1 MVFPLS
7 NPKPDFESME
17 KVIKGE
23 EEPKKVHFVEEFADP
38 EIINYIMKNLLEEKF
53 PELDET
59 WPSLGSNSHYQ
70 KKIDKYLK
78 NGSFKLIDGEPDII
92 RLKRDIAFYYRM
104 GFDYVPDLYPWSI
117 LPALLTAKLRETVEN
132 NKGGARQSNDTAN
145 GEFSRGKRN
154 WQEEKSGI
162 VSSWEDFEKITW
174 DKISMDSIGLEE
186 YFKLAEKNLPEGMKM
201 PIVGCLFNP
210 GVVGNFF
217 GFEEFC
223 FFLYEKP
230 DLVKAAIDKFGQLN
244 YELYERAVS
253 FNCVGFM
260 WHADDFAFS
269 SGTMISK
276 AQLKKYVLPWFKKYS
291 ELAHKHN
298 KTFWLHACGNMY
310 DLMPEL
316 INDIKI
322 DAKHSFED
330 KILSVIEF
338 KERYGDK
345 VAPLGGVDVDK
356 LCRLPE
362 NELRSYCRNILDK
375 CMSGGRYAYGTG
387 NSVANYIPI
396 ENYLIMM
403 EEGYNYL

>member
-7 NPKPDFESME
+7 DPKPDFESME

-23 EEPKKVHFVEEFADP
+23 KKPEKVHFVEEFVDA
-38 EIINYIMKNLLEEKF
+38 EVANYIVQNMMEEDF

-59 WPSLGSNSHYQ
+59 WPSLGSDSHLQ
-70 KKIDKYLK
+70 RKIDKFLRD
-78 NGSFKLIDGEPDII
+78 GTFKLIDGEPDII

-104 GFDYVPDLYPWSI
+104 GFDYVPDLYPWTLLPI
-117 LPALLTAKLRETVEN
+117 LSTAKLRAEAE
-132 NKGGARQSNDTAN
+132 NKGGVRQMEDTEN
-145 GEFSRGKRN
+145 GKFSRGTRN

-162 VSSWEDFEKITW
+162 ITSWEDFEKIQW
-174 DKISMDSIGLEE
+174 DKVNMDSIGLEE
-186 YFKLAEKNLPEGMKM
+186 YFKIAEENLPEGMKM
-201 PIVGCLFNP
+201 PIVGCLFDP
-210 GVVGNFF
+210 GVIGNFF
-217 GFEEFC
+217 GFEDFC
-223 FFLYEKP
+223 YFLYEKP
-230 DLVKAAIDKFGQLN
+230 DLVKATLDKFGQLN
-244 YELYERAVS
+244 YELYERAIS
-253 FNCVGFM
+253 LDCVGFM

-276 AQLKKYVLPWFKKYS
+276 DHLKQYVLPWFKKYS

-322 DAKHSFED
+322 DAKQSFED

-345 VAPLGGVDVDK
+345 VTPLGGVDMDK

-362 NELRSYCRNILDK
+362 KELKSYCRNILEK

-396 ENYLIMM
+396 ENYLLMM

>member
-7 NPKPDFESME
+7 DPKPDFESME

-23 EEPKKVHFVEEFADP
+23 KKPEKVHFVEEFVDA
-38 EIINYIMKNLLEEKF
+38 EVANYIVQNMMEEDF

-59 WPSLGSNSHYQ
+59 WPSLGSDSHLQ
-70 KKIDKYLK
+70 RKIDKFLRD
-78 NGSFKLIDGEPDII
+78 GTFKLIDGEPDII

-104 GFDYVPDLYPWSI
+104 GFDYVPDLYPWTLLPI
-117 LPALLTAKLRETVEN
+117 LSTAKLRAEAE
-132 NKGGARQSNDTAN
+132 NKGGARQTEDTEN
-145 GEFSRGKRN
+145 GKFSRGTRN

-162 VSSWEDFEKITW
+162 ITSWADFEKIQW
-174 DKISMDSIGLEE
+174 DKVNMDSIGLEE
-186 YFKLAEKNLPEGMKM
+186 YFKIAEDNLPEGMKM
-201 PIVGCLFNP
+201 PIVGCLFDP
-210 GVVGNFF
+210 GVIGNFF
-217 GFEEFC
+217 GFEDFC
-223 FFLYEKP
+223 YLLYEKP
-230 DLVKAAIDKFGQLN
+230 DLVKATIDKFGQLN
-244 YELYERAVS
+244 YELYERAIS
-253 FNCVGFM
+253 LDCVGFM

-276 AQLKKYVLPWFKKYS
+276 DHLKQYVLPWFKKYS

-322 DAKHSFED
+322 DAKQSFED

-345 VAPLGGVDVDK
+345 VTPLGGVDMDK

-362 NELRSYCRNILDK
+362 KELKSYCRNILDK

-387 NSVANYIPI
+387 NSVANYIPM
-396 ENYLIMM
+396 ENYLLMM

>member
-7 NPKPDFESME
+7 GPKPDFESME

-23 EEPKKVHFVEEFADP
+23 KEPKKVHFVEEFADA
-38 EIINYIMKNLLEEKF
+38 EVVNYIVQNMMEEDF

-59 WPSLGSNSHYQ
+59 WPSLGSDSHLQ
-70 KKIDKYLK
+70 KKIDKFLRD
-78 NGSFKLIDGEPDII
+78 GTFKLIDGEPDII

-104 GFDYVPDLYPWSI
+104 GFDYVPDLYPWTLLPI
-117 LPALLTAKLRETVEN
+117 LSTAKLRAEN
-132 NKGGARQSNDTAN
+132 TGKGDARQTEDTAKR
-145 GEFSRGKRN
+145 EFSRGTRN

-162 VSSWEDFEKITW
+162 ITSWEDFEKIQW
-174 DKISMDSIGLEE
+174 DKVDMDSIGLEE
-186 YFKLAEKNLPEGMKM
+186 YFKIAEENLPEGMKI
-201 PIVGCLFNP
+201 PIVGCLFDP
-210 GVVGNFF
+210 GVVGSFF
-217 GFEEFC
+217 GFEDFC
-223 FFLYEKP
+223 YLLFEKP
-230 DLVKAAIDKFGQLN
+230 DLVKAVLDKFGQLN
-244 YELYERAVS
+244 YELYERAIS
-253 FNCVGFM
+253 LDCVGFM

-276 AQLKKYVLPWFKKYS
+276 DHLKQYVLPWFKKYS

-322 DAKHSFED
+322 DAKQSFED

-345 VAPLGGVDVDK
+345 VTPLGGVDMDK

-362 NELRSYCRNILDK
+362 KELKSYCRNILEK

-396 ENYLIMM
+396 ENYLLMM